1 MKSPSGYPL
10 QSPYV
15 SIATK
20 YAGIMTRIASE
31 FGFTP
36 ASRARLPSGLRLTF
50 ESRRGFS
57 EEWLQNRL
65 VTGPV

>member
-1 MKSPSGYPL
+1 MKSPNGYPL

-20 YAGIMTRIASE
+20 YADIMARIAGE

-36 ASRARLPSGLRLTF
+36 ASRKRFPSGTADPYYLELP
-50 ESRRGFS
+50 
-57 EEWLQNRL
+57 NL
-65 VTGPV
+65 VPTAG